1 MYFVRLL
8 IWFLYFVFC
17 ISSLFATEENRKE
30 WNKSVKEK
38 ILKMNEAREET
49 ESIPYLE
56 KFVEKNPA

>member
-1 MYFVRLL
+1 MYFV
-8 IWFLYFVFC
+8 FY

-56 KFVEKNPA
+56 KFVEKIQRI